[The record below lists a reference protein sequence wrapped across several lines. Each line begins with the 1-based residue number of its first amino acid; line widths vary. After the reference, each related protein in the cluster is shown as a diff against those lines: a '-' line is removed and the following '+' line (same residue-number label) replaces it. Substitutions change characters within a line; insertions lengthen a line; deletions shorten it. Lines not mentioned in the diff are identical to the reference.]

1 MANGKVGRPARH
13 PSITEDMIK
22 RIEAREFDFRLPTT
36 RETIKHYRASSRTI
50 DQVWE
55 ALKAKGYTIT
65 RPGVGTYIKK
75 RS

>member
-1 MANGKVGRPARH
+1 MPGPGRPARH

-22 RIEAREFDFRLPTT
+22 RIEAGEFDFRLPTT

-50 DQVWE
+50 IHVWE
-55 ALKAKGYTIT
+55 ALKAKGYTTT
-65 RPGVGTYIKK
+65 RPGKGTYIKK